1 MLALQQGVIIL
12 YHAINQKIN
21 QINQMPFGLGCLVLL
36 LEGLFETNC
45 FSHLATLLAAVSKIL
60 KIGQSGQLF

>member
-1 MLALQQGVIIL
+1 
-12 YHAINQKIN
+12 
-21 QINQMPFGLGCLVLL
+21 MPFGLGCLVLL